1 MASQLISTII
11 LELRIVIPQPLV
23 QVLGLASFLFARRY
37 LGNRFIFLFLALL
50 RCFSLGGSLL
60 YTYVFSI
67 G

>member
-50 RCFSLGGSLL
+50 RCFSSGGSLL